1 MFGLIVF
8 FLTGIGLGHFVEPL
22 NNYNFSNIIF
32 ITVALLVF
40 LIGFTAGGNKEVF
53 EKIKKDKL
61 KTILIPMMSLVGSI
75 TAGLL
80 ISLIF
85 PSLSYIRG
93 TLISAGMGYYSLSSI
108 LVSAELGAYMGTL
121 VLMSNILREL
131 IVLLFSPLLVKY
143 FGKIAPIAA
152 GGATTMDVTLPIITK
167 SSGND
172 YMILSMINGLILSMA
187 VPLVIGLLL
196 NFAK

>member
-1 MFGLIVF
+1 MFGLIIF
-8 FLTGIGLGHFVEPL
+8 FLVGIGLGHFIEPL
-22 NNYNFSNIIF
+22 QGFDFSNIIF
-32 ITVALLVF
+32 ITVSLLVF
-40 LIGFTAGGNKEVF
+40 LIGFSAGGNKEVF

-80 ISLIF
+80 ISVIF
-85 PSLSYIRG
+85 SDLNYIRAS
-93 TLISAGMGYYSLSSI
+93 LITAGMGYYSLSSI
-108 LVSAELGAYMGTL
+108 LVSAQLGAYMGTL

-172 YMILSMINGLILSMA
+172 YMILAMINGLILSMT
-187 VPLVIGLLL
+187 VPVVIGFLLT
-196 NFAK
+196 FAN